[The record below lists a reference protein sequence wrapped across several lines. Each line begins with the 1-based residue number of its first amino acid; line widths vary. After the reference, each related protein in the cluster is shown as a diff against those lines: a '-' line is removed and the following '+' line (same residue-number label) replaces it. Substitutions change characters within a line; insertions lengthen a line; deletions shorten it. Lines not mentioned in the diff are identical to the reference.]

1 MQPPPAPL
9 PRPPKARWTLAS
21 SALSALMVG
30 LASAV
35 ALPVAAV
42 ATAYAAL
49 RSEVGTAWLLPRLPG
64 IEVHAPE
71 GALLGPSFA
80 AQRLRIGWAG
90 GAGEVVIEGLRWEGA
105 QWRWWIGA
113 DVWAGVRLRALN
125 AREVRVRTAPA
136 PAAATPVPQSLA
148 LPLALEIDALTLDTL
163 RVDAWQPVRAVRASV
178 QLQADATG
186 AVRGSSAQHRVEGLA
201 FEWDRLQAR
210 GGRVHLDAQ
219 APFRLEAALQAAGT
233 GAAPWQAGVEA
244 AGPLAEFTL
253 RGWLRGLSAGG
264 RELAAGDATAQV
276 RPFAAWPLGQLEL
289 HTRALDL
296 AALWSSAPQTQLS
309 GRATLRPRT
318 PGQPLQVA
326 LEFDNL
332 LPGRFDER
340 RLPVRRLQAALQAPT
355 TDVEQLQA
363 TGFELVFAGAG
374 GEAGRWRGS
383 GAWRDGA
390 LTLDTQLTGLRP
402 QELDRRAPAMRVS
415 GPLQLVA
422 SGAALARTPG
432 RGAGAAP
439 SLAFRG
445 ELQGALDVRPQPV
458 TLAFEGRA
466 SAREV
471 VLGRLRAASG
481 AASAD
486 FSATLQ
492 PAAGA
497 RWLARSEGR
506 LDSFDP
512 LLWFPGPEGSAWRRG
527 PHRLNAAW
535 KLELGVPADAVA
547 RAPLQLL
554 QSVQGEGQLELR
566 DSLLAGVPMQAR
578 LAYTQELAAGAQPH
592 SRFQGRVQL
601 ARNVLAV
608 TGAGDPSGRGES
620 DRLEVE
626 VDAPELA
633 ALAPLAALHPAL
645 ARWTPQAG
653 SAQGRLWAQGRW
665 PELRTEGRV
674 RASDL
679 KAAELALAR
688 GTLDW
693 QMEAGRDAPLSLQT
707 EVMQA
712 RVGTLRASTLRA
724 DVRGTQRAHTLA
736 LELAAPLQPPPLLAR
751 TLGLQPAAGT
761 QALLRGSGS
770 WDGVAEGGGAW
781 RGTLERLSVGVWDG
795 STERRSAAADASWL
809 DVRELRGELRL
820 DASWE
825 PVWLQ
830 AQAGRATLAGGVPL
844 RWDEVRWRAHT
855 GHPDLELRAEIAPV
869 PVAPFLQR
877 ARTGFRWSG
886 DLRMGARL
894 DLRAGE
900 RFSAD
905 IALFRQDGDLQVLES
920 GSTPQPLGL
929 SQAEFALV
937 ARDGQWRFTPLLVG
951 TNVGR
956 VSGAV
961 AVVTDPQDR
970 WPRDAA
976 PLEGALNLQVPQ
988 LGVWASWLPPGWRIG
1003 GELASTARLGGTV
1016 GAPQVTGELRASG
1029 VAVRNLLQGV
1039 AFSDGELLVTL
1050 EGETA
1055 RIQRLSLRG
1064 GDGTVSAEGT
1074 ATLSMAPT
1082 ADLRARASRFRV
1094 VGRVD
1099 RQLVASG
1106 EAQLTLQPD
1115 RLRASGRLVVD
1126 SGLFDLSRRDAPVLD
1141 EDVTV
1146 RRAEEAAQSLPVPT
1160 PMPTLMRNAQVAL
1173 DIELGEQLRLRGYGI
1188 DTGLRGQ
1195 LRVST
1200 PGGRLAVQGAVRTED
1215 GTYAGYG
1222 QKLEI
1227 ERGVLTL
1234 AGPLESARLDVLAL
1248 RPKIDTRVG
1257 VAITGPLQGLRVKL
1271 YSEPE
1276 MAETEKLSWLLLGRP
1291 TEGLG
1296 RADTAVLQ
1304 RAATALLAG
1313 QGEGPTD
1320 TILRTLGL
1328 DDLSLRQTEGDTRD
1342 TIVTVGK
1349 QLSRRWYVGYER
1361 GVNATAGTFQL
1372 IYRIAQRFTLRAQ
1385 SGLENSLDLIWIWRF
1400 DEPLTPR
1407 PRGP

>member
-1 MQPPPAPL
+1 MTTSPAPP
-9 PRPPKARWTLAS
+9 PRPPKARWMLAS
-21 SALSALMVG
+21 SALTALLLG
-30 LASAV
+30 LAGLV
-35 ALPVAAV
+35 VLPVTLV
-42 ATAYAAL
+42 AGAYATL
-49 RSEVGTAWLLPRLPG
+49 RSEAATAWLLQRLPG
-64 IEVHAPE
+64 VDVRGAQ

-80 AQRLRIGWAG
+80 AQRLRVSWAG
-90 GAGEVVIEGLRWEGA
+90 GAGEVVLEDLRWEGA
-105 QWRWWIGA
+105 HWRWWVGA
-113 DVWAGVRLRALN
+113 DVWAGVHMQALQ
-125 AREVRVRTAPA
+125 AREVRVRTPPA
-136 PAAATPVPQSLA
+136 PAAAKPVPPSLA
-148 LPLALEIDALTLDTL
+148 LPLTLQVDALTLDTL
-163 RVDAWQPVRAVRASV
+163 RVDAWQPVRALRATV
-178 QLQADATG
+178 HLQAG
-186 AVRGSSAQHRVEGLA
+186 AAGAAAGVAQHRVDTLA
-201 FEWDRLQAR
+201 FDWDQLQVREGHAR
-210 GGRVHLDAQ
+210 VEVRP
-219 APFRLEAALQAAGT
+219 PFRVDAALRAAGT
-233 GAAPWQAGVEA
+233 GAAPWQARAEA
-244 AGPLAEFTL
+244 VGPLEDFTL

-264 RELAAGDATAQV
+264 RELVAGDATAQV

-296 AALWSSAPQTQLS
+296 AALSSQAPQTKLS

-318 PGQPLQVA
+318 TGQPLQVA

-332 LPGRFDER
+332 LPGRLDER
-340 RLPVRRLQAALQAPT
+340 RLPVRRLQASLQTPS
-355 TDVEQLQA
+355 TDIEQLQA
-363 TGFELVFAGAG
+363 TGFEVIFAGAA

-383 GAWRDGA
+383 GAWRDGS
-390 LTLDTQLTGLRP
+390 LSLDTQLTGLRP

-422 SGAALARTPG
+422 SGALLARAPG
-432 RGAGAAP
+432 RGGGAPA

-445 ELQGALDVRPQPV
+445 ELQGALDIRPQPV

-466 SAREV
+466 SAREL
-471 VLGRLRAASG
+471 VLGRLRAVSG

-492 PAAGA
+492 PVTGA
-497 RWLARSEGR
+497 RWLVRSDGR

-512 LLWFPGPEGSAWRRG
+512 LLWFPGPEGAAWRRG
-527 PHRLNAAW
+527 PHRFNANW
-535 KLELGVPADAVA
+535 KLELGMPADATA
-547 RAPLQLL
+547 RAPLQVL
-554 QSVQGEGQLELR
+554 QSLQGEGQLELR
-566 DSLLAGVPMQAR
+566 DSLLAGVPLQAR
-578 LAYTQELAAGAQPH
+578 LAYTQELAAGAEPR

-601 ARNVLAV
+601 ARNAFVIA
-608 TGAGDPSGRGES
+608 GSGDPVGRGEA
-620 DRLEVE
+620 DRIEAE

-653 SAQGRLWAQGRW
+653 SVQGRLSAQGRW
-665 PELRTEGRV
+665 PALRTEGRL
-674 RASDL
+674 RATEL
-679 KAAELALAR
+679 RAAELSLAR

-693 QMEAGRDAPLSLQT
+693 QMEAGRDAPLALQT
-707 EVMQA
+707 EVLQA
-712 RVGTLRASTLRA
+712 RVGALRASSLRA

-736 LELAAPLQPPPLLAR
+736 LEVAAPLQPPALLAR

-770 WDGVAEGGGAW
+770 WEGVAEGGGSW
-781 RGTLERLSVGVWDG
+781 RGSLERLSAGVWDG
-795 STERRSAAADASWL
+795 STERRATPADASWL
-809 DVRELRGELRL
+809 DARELRGEVRFDRDWQL
-820 DASWE
+820 A
-825 PVWLQ
+825 WLQ
-830 AQAGRATLAGGVPL
+830 AEAGRMTLAGGVPL
-844 RWDEVRWRAHT
+844 RWDEVRWRAHA
-855 GHPDLELRAEIAPV
+855 GHPDLVLRAEIAPV
-869 PVAPFLQR
+869 LVAPFLQR
-877 ARTGFRWSG
+877 ARTGLRWSG
-886 DLRMGARL
+886 DLRMGARV
-894 DLRAGE
+894 DVRAGE
-900 RFSAD
+900 RFQAD
-905 IALFRQDGDLQVLES
+905 LALYRHDGDLQVLES

-929 SQAEFALV
+929 SQAEFSLL
-937 ARDGQWRFTPLLVG
+937 ARDGQWRLTPLLVG

-961 AVVTDPQDR
+961 ALRTAPQDR
-970 WPRDAA
+970 WPRDDA

-1003 GELASTARLGGTV
+1003 GELASTARVGGTF
-1016 GAPQVTGELRASG
+1016 ATPQVTGELRATG

-1064 GDGTVSAEGT
+1064 GEGTVSAEGT
-1074 ATLSMAPT
+1074 ATLGRTPT
-1082 ADLRARASRFRV
+1082 AELRARASRFRV

-1106 EAQLTLQPD
+1106 EGRLTLQPD
-1115 RLRASGRLVVD
+1115 RLRASGRLAVD
-1126 SGLFDLSRRDAPVLD
+1126 SGFFDLSRRDAPVLD

-1146 RRAEEAAQSLPVPT
+1146 RRAQEAAEALPVPA
-1160 PMPTLMRNAQVAL
+1160 PVPEVMRNAQVAL

-1200 PGGRLAVQGAVRTED
+1200 PGGRLALQGAVRTED
-1215 GTYAGYG
+1215 GTYTGYG

-1291 TEGLG
+1291 TDGLG
-1296 RADTAVLQ
+1296 RADTALLQ

-1320 TILRTLGL
+1320 AILRSFGL

-1342 TIVTVGK
+1342 TIITLGK

-1385 SGLENSLDLIWIWRF
+1385 SGLENSLDLIWVWRF

-1407 PRGP
+1407 PRVP